1 MATKSVL
8 TVHGWSAEDSSMA
21 ELAGFLE
28 RTGFETAHLWLGG
41 YPSMADEV
49 HLADSAWR
57 MGEVVREMQADGRL
71 GERFHIVTHSTGA
84 LVVRQWL
91 ALFHPEGGAPVDN
104 FLMLAPANFG
114 SPLAVMGRSALGR
127 LIKGW
132 RNRFQTGTEFLHA
145 LEHGSMAQANL
156 ALADRLSRSGET
168 TSPFSEASVRP
179 YVITGLDVFRPMGIL
194 NESAWDGTVRAAS
207 ANLDPQGVTVDFT
220 ASSETGG
227 PERRF
232 WTRRGPEAV
241 PFAVLPDRHHLNIAE
256 PLTGGPSGASA
267 DAARRLGRLV
277 LQALQVTSA
286 SEYRTLRNNW
296 IALNDATRTLVQPEK
311 EAERAALAGEEA
323 PSPDRFNEHYQIVF
337 DVRDDTGLP
346 VSDYHVWLTAPTGR
360 EMEAGLSGEV
370 SRPEEYALRHALK
383 KVHVNRRASHR
394 RVFHI
399 DRRELM
405 RSGGM
410 RSALTASRLPLLAA
424 GLSAPAP
431 GRHISYFTRGDGLGS
446 GVIPLRSLTSDG
458 PGERFLRRYT
468 THFIDVIVP
477 RRADEKVFTVRGLR
491 G

>member
-1 MATKSVL
+1 
-8 TVHGWSAEDSSMA
+8 
-21 ELAGFLE
+21 
-28 RTGFETAHLWLGG
+28 
-41 YPSMADEV
+41 
-49 HLADSAWR
+49 

-91 ALFHPEGGAPVDN
+91 ALFHPEGGARRWII

-127 LIKGW
+127 LIKGCAQPLPDRHGVPARA
-132 RNRFQTGTEFLHA
+132 RNTA
-145 LEHGSMAQANL
+145 PMAQENL

-241 PFAVLPDRHHLNIAE
+241 PFAVLPDRHHLNITE

-286 SEYRTLRNNW
+286 NEYRTLRSNW

-311 EAERAALAGEEA
+311 GSRTRGTGRGGSALA
-323 PSPDRFNEHYQIVF
+323 
-337 DVRDDTGLP
+337 
-346 VSDYHVWLTAPTGR
+346 
-360 EMEAGLSGEV
+360 
-370 SRPEEYALRHALK
+370 
-383 KVHVNRRASHR
+383 
-394 RVFHI
+394 
-399 DRRELM
+399 
-405 RSGGM
+405 
-410 RSALTASRLPLLAA
+410 
-424 GLSAPAP
+424 
-431 GRHISYFTRGDGLGS
+431 
-446 GVIPLRSLTSDG
+446 
-458 PGERFLRRYT
+458 
-468 THFIDVIVP
+468 
-477 RRADEKVFTVRGLR
+477 
-491 G
+491 